1 MCPENLI
8 TTREL
13 TMALVTCAECT
24 KEFSS
29 TAKACPHCGW
39 VKPRRL
45 WRKFFIGLACVG
57 AGLGFMA
64 WLGSS
69 PEAQARIRDRAS
81 IEQCWKEQGSKSLD
95 PGDQRNIAYVCQK
108 MEKDFRTRWNATP

>member
-1 MCPENLI
+1 
-8 TTREL
+8 
-13 TMALVTCAECT
+13 MALVTCAECT

-45 WRKFFIGLACVG
+45 GRKLFIGLTFVAL
-57 AGLGFMA
+57 GLGLLA

-69 PEAQARIRDRAS
+69 PEAQARSRDRAS
-81 IEQCWKEQGSKSLD
+81 IERCWKDQGSKSLV
-95 PGDQRNIAYVCQK
+95 PGDQRNIAAVCQQ
-108 MEKDFRTRWNATP
+108 MEKDFRARWNATP